1 MAGKKDEFDVLTFFV
16 YVMLLLTV
24 IVGGFA
30 GLNQRKVNAVSND
43 IRKEIKFLA
52 AMQKQAMDEDLR
64 GWISRDRDS
73 GSKGS
78 VGRGAADFQA
88 LIIKLSRDRRHP
100 LRIENQ
106 SQEQPIPHPGG
117 FELPFRLVVKKV
129 RMEHLVKFLLKIE
142 ETWPGARVKKFDKL
156 QYSDKDGEK
165 RWEAT
170 VVLSIFKANT

>member
-1 MAGKKDEFDVLTFFV
+1 MAAKKDEFDVLTFFV

-30 GLNQRKVNAVSND
+30 GLNQRKVNAVSNT
-43 IRKEIKFLA
+43 IKKEIKFLA

-64 GWISRDRDS
+64 GWIARDRENK
-73 GSKGS
+73 GKGS
-78 VGRGAADFQA
+78 GAQGAPDFQA
-88 LIIKLSRDRRHP
+88 LIIALARDLRHP
-100 LRIENQ
+100 VRIENQ
-106 SQEQPIPHPGG
+106 SQEQAIPHRGG
-117 FELPFRLVVKKV
+117 FELPFRLVIKKV

-156 QYSDKDGEK
+156 QYVEKGDQK